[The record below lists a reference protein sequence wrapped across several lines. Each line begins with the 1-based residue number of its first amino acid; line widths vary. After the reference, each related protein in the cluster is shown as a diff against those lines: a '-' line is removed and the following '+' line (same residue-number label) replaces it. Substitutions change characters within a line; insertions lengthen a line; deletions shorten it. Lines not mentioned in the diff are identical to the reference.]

1 MIGSL
6 NAKAKTVACA
16 TIMGVVFIGV
26 LLISIYCGGTSDE
39 LEKTFKGGPRFQQS
53 RREKMHL
60 VLFGKAQVDV
70 LDANDT
76 LTTDM
81 DNKTNANAMTKG
93 SNLACNMV
101 IEIF

>member
-1 MIGSL
+1 MVGSL

-16 TIMGVVFIGV
+16 VLMGVIFIGI
-26 LLISIYCGGTSDE
+26 LLIYIYCGGTSDE
-39 LEKTFKGGPRFQQS
+39 LEKTFKGGPPFQQ
-53 RREKMHL
+53 RREKRQ
-60 VLFGKAQVDV
+60 VFGKAQVDV
-70 LDANDT
+70 LDGNET

-81 DNKTNANAMTKG
+81 ENKTNANAMTKG

>member
-1 MIGSL
+1 MVGSL

-16 TIMGVVFIGV
+16 VLMGVIFIGI
-26 LLISIYCGGTSDE
+26 LLIYIYYGGTSEE
-39 LEKTFKGGPRFQQS
+39 LEKTFKGGPPFQQ
-53 RREKMHL
+53 RREKRQ
-60 VLFGKAQVDV
+60 VFGKAQVDV
-70 LDANDT
+70 LDGNET

-81 DNKTNANAMTKG
+81 DNANAMTKG